1 VREYQP
7 VAGAEV
13 ADAQL
18 IRVNHEQ

>member
-18 IRVNHEQ
+18 IRENPEQ